1 MGRGDSPFFI
11 MKISKDNEE
20 NSVNCEKHPHEVPLC
35 SCSMKKGK
43 HPVHVPNFIEVT
55 EKLRSKSLK
64 ITQQRQ
70 SVLNVLQDKHIPL
83 SIKEIH
89 SKMDVESDLA
99 TVYRTMHILE
109 EAGLVRRCDF
119 EDGVA
124 RFELACSC
132 GNLHH
137 QHLVC
142 KQCGIVIDI
151 TTELLEQ
158 ISKNLEM
165 QTGYTNIISKLEF
178 FGICPQCQR
187 R

>member
-1 MGRGDSPFFI
+1 
-11 MKISKDNEE
+11 MKISKDNEKK
-20 NSVNCEKHPHEVPLC
+20 SVNGEKHPHEVPLC
-35 SCSMKKGK
+35 SCAMKKGK
-43 HPVHVPNFIEVT
+43 HPVHLPNFVEVA

-70 SVLNVLQDKHIPL
+70 AVLNVLQAKHIPMA
-83 SIKEIH
+83 IKEIH
-89 SKMDVESDLA
+89 SQLKIESDLA
-99 TVYRTMHILE
+99 TVYRTIHILE

-151 TTELLEQ
+151 NIELPEQ
-158 ISKNLEM
+158 VSKNLEI

-178 FGICPQCQR
+178 FGICPQCQQK
-187 R
+187 